1 MNLPVYMLFES
12 SLGYILFLAHD
23 VNKVESSY
31 VHTEKYINRFDEFF
45 EIVGCL
51 PFKSSDEALIYLT
64 ADNNSKEIFT
74 YPQ

>member
-1 MNLPVYMLFES
+1 MLFES
-12 SLGYILFLAHD
+12 SLGYILFLAHG

-31 VHTEKYINRFDEFF
+31 VHTENYINRFDEFF